1 MITIP
6 LTTEDLTKV
15 RIAPSPLWETVQSVG
30 VLLHQG
36 RDTPHAPWAARAK
49 RGLPGTELSA
59 LVAAMCVEG
68 HCPAFLSPRPA
79 SATVGFDEELE
90 RVRYTSP
97 EVVVDQVRVIIQQEK
112 DILRRLHPE
121 QERMLR
127 TLLGDPEDSVRRLV
141 DALRRYHELAI
152 SPYWPRIRE
161 HLEGD
166 TLKRGQAFAL
176 GGAEVLLSGL
186 HPKVG
191 YNEGTIELDK
201 PYEGVLEP
209 AGQGIT
215 LVPSVFSWPR
225 ALVLA
230 HPHSQPTLAYVPRGV
245 ASLWTSSPPKSSGT
259 ALEAALGAG
268 RASVMKGLL
277 VPRTTTELAYQ
288 LRLSP
293 AAVSA
298 HLSRLKA
305 AELIEPH
312 RSGRRVYYRLSC
324 AGESLLGIF
333 KETG

>member
-152 SPYWPRIRE
+152 ARTGPGS
-161 HLEGD
+161 GD
-166 TLKRGQAFAL
+166 TSRGTRSNA
-176 GGAEVLLSGL
+176 VRRS
-186 HPKVG
+186 
-191 YNEGTIELDK
+191 
-201 PYEGVLEP
+201 
-209 AGQGIT
+209 
-215 LVPSVFSWPR
+215 PSAAPR
-225 ALVLA
+225 
-230 HPHSQPTLAYVPRGV
+230 SF
-245 ASLWTSSPPKSSGT
+245 
-259 ALEAALGAG
+259 
-268 RASVMKGLL
+268 
-277 VPRTTTELAYQ
+277 
-288 LRLSP
+288 SP
-293 AAVSA
+293 ACTRRWVTT
-298 HLSRLKA
+298 KA
-305 AELIEPH
+305 P
-312 RSGRRVYYRLSC
+312 
-324 AGESLLGIF
+324 
-333 KETG
+333 